1 MNIFEQ
7 ATRQKIRFPSIK
19 GELTTEQLWEL
30 PLTSRTGFDLDSVA
44 REVNRDLK
52 ETAEESFVATRA
64 NPARAQ
70 LELKLELVKHVI
82 AVKITEAESRE
93 QAAARAQERQRL
105 QEILNKKQDAALEG
119 LSVEEI
125 QKRLTELG

>member
-7 ATRQKIRFPSIK
+7 ATRQKIRFPSAK
-19 GELTTEQLWEL
+19 GEFTTEQLWEL
-30 PLTSRTGFDLDSVA
+30 PLTSKTGFDLDTVA

-52 ETAEESFVATRA
+52 ETAEESFVSTRA

-82 AVKITEAESRE
+82 AVKITEADARE
-93 QAAARAQERQRL
+93 KAASRAQERQRL
-105 QEILNKKQDAALEG
+105 QEILARKQDAELEG
-119 LSVEEI
+119 LSVEDI
-125 QKRLTELG
+125 QKRLAELG

>member
-7 ATRQKIRFPSIK
+7 ATRQKIRFPSAK

-30 PLTSRTGFDLDSVA
+30 PLTSKTGFDLDTVA

-52 ETAEESFVATRA
+52 ETAEESFVSTRA

-125 QKRLTELG
+125 QKRLIELG

>member
-7 ATRQKIRFPSIK
+7 ATRQKIRFPSAK

-30 PLTSRTGFDLDSVA
+30 PLTSKTGFDLDTVA

-52 ETAEESFVATRA
+52 ETAEESFVSTRA
-64 NPARAQ
+64 NPARAH

-82 AVKITEAESRE
+82 AVKITEADAREKAASRT
-93 QAAARAQERQRL
+93 QERQRL
-105 QEILNKKQDAALEG
+105 QEILARKQDAELEG
-119 LSVEEI
+119 LSVEDI
-125 QKRLTELG
+125 QKRLAELG